1 MKTAQIGRC
10 GELLVQYH
18 LLLHGIE
25 SSAMTTDSGVDLVAY
40 SPRIERALTI
50 QVKTNLRPKRA
61 GGTGRLALD
70 WWLRQDSPAELV
82 ALVDLSTNRIWMLQH
97 GELVEAAQQR
107 PQGRLHFYF
116 YVEDDYRPKISNG
129 HFTDYT
135 RFQLANRVTELFGVA
150 IAESGLNVA

>member
-18 LLLHGIE
+18 LLLNGIE
-25 SSAMTTDSGVDLVAY
+25 SSVMTTDSGVDLVAY

-50 QVKTNLRPKRA
+50 QVKTNLRPKRS

-70 WWLRQDSPAELV
+70 WWLRADSPAELV
-82 ALVDLSTNRIWMLQH
+82 ALVDLSTSQIWMLQH
-97 GELVEAAQQR
+97 QELVEAAQQR

-116 YVEDDYRPKISNG
+116 FVENDYRPRMSKS
-129 HFTDYT
+129 HYTDYT
-135 RFQLANRVTELFGVA
+135 RFRLANRVTDLFGVVSNNS
-150 IAESGLNVA
+150 ELVVA